1 MAVIAII
8 SVMVTSMATKT
19 SKFHFVDF
27 HTHCLPAVDDGA
39 ADLSASRLM
48 LKQVQE
54 QGATAVIATPHFYWG
69 HHTVEGFLRVR
80 QQAYHSLM
88 LHKAE
93 LPQILLGAEVLLREG
108 ISKVDLRPLCLE
120 GTDILLVELPFM
132 KPPYWVFE
140 ELEEIAYTQ
149 RLTIMLAHLDRYM
162 PWYSTERLDRLL
174 ELPRVIVQINA
185 DMLVDRRGFRDL
197 CRWLGFPRRVVLGS
211 DMHDPDGHGPHMD
224 RALRTLSQGRRGREW
239 LARVEETTKQI
250 DEKSLPN
257 EEGDSIA
264 F

>member
-1 MAVIAII
+1 M
-8 SVMVTSMATKT
+8 SMATT
-19 SKFHFVDF
+19 VRSNTFIDF

-39 ADLSASRLM
+39 ADVAMSRAM
-48 LKQVQE
+48 LQQVRE
-54 QGATAVIATPHFYWG
+54 QGAAAVIATPHFYWG
-69 HHTVEGFLRVR
+69 HHTVENFVRDR
-80 QQAYHSLM
+80 QQAYNSLM

-93 LPQILLGAEVLLREG
+93 LPPILLGAEVLIREG
-108 ISKVDLRPLCLE
+108 ISKVDLRPLCIE
-120 GTDILLVELPFM
+120 GTNILLVELPFM

-174 ELPRVIVQINA
+174 ELPHVIVQINA
-185 DMLVDRRGFRDL
+185 EMLLDKRAFRAL
-197 CRWLGFPRRVVLGS
+197 YRWLGFPRRVVLGS
-211 DMHDPDGHGPHMD
+211 DMHDQEGHGPRMD
-224 RALRTLSQGRRGREW
+224 RALHTLSRSRHGREW
-239 LARVEETTKQI
+239 LERIAQTTKQI
-250 DEKSLPN
+250 EDKSLPS

>member
-1 MAVIAII
+1 
-8 SVMVTSMATKT
+8 MATTK
-19 SKFHFVDF
+19 SKIAFVDF

-39 ADLSASRLM
+39 ADLAASRAM
-48 LKQVQE
+48 LSQVRE
-54 QGATAVIATPHFYWG
+54 QGADAVIATPHFYWG
-69 HHTVEGFLRVR
+69 HHQVEDFVRVR

-93 LPQILLGAEVLLREG
+93 LPPILLGAEVLIREG
-108 ISKVDLRPLCLE
+108 ISQVDLRPLCIE
-120 GTDILLVELPFM
+120 GTEILLVELPFM

-162 PWYSTERLDRLL
+162 PWYSTEKLDRLL

-185 DMLVDRRGFRDL
+185 EMLQDKRAFRAL
-197 CRWLGFPRRVVLGS
+197 RKWLGLPRRVVLGS
-211 DMHDPDGHGPHMD
+211 DMHDPEGHGPRMD
-224 RALRTLSQGRRGREW
+224 RALHTLSRSRHGRQW
-239 LARVEETTKQI
+239 LEQIADTTNQI